1 MRRLNARQLA
11 REKSLFR
18 YSSALERAD
27 FATVEAVL
35 HEAERDPELA
45 QMITEINMVYESE
58 AIRLSP
64 SLNHSSNHRE
74 KELLMTTIVLP
85 QRKQPALQRWLPV
98 TLAAAC
104 VSVLFIGALLMR
116 PIRPNGNALTGMQ
129 ASATATPIPTAL
141 PTIVPTSTPL
151 GASSAAGMPPT
162 VVPPENALV
171 MTTDCNIFRIIIEEV
186 SVYAQPADQTLVLGR
201 VPAGMLAQT
210 LAEVSAAGN
219 DGSSSKIQWI
229 FIKADVRGN
238 SVQGWIPS
246 DKTQPA
252 CQNGAVTLTAGNVP
266 QQIDAIP
273 APTMIPPS
281 DITLAPAD
289 FTAPVQIAS
298 ASLPTSVCHLTNET
312 ANMVSIYAAPLTI
325 NSNAAVVGQLAP
337 NNGAVILYAN
347 NDPQSAPVG
356 AVWYLIMT
364 NAPSAQ
370 QVTGWVSA
378 NSVTTAA
385 GTPCAVDVTGASGG
399 SSVIV
404 TGEQAGS
411 VSVNVPAQAAGETC
425 QIKNVTDNAATMFA
439 AALTNDSNAP
449 VVGTFPAGS
458 TASVILQK
466 YDRQSDPIGALW
478 YLIKVD
484 SDQPVIGWVSAN
496 SIGAS
501 DACGLTDGA
510 GVVVPT
516 FVPPAAAG
524 GVSII
529 GSTDAVAASA
539 GICHVINQQPE
550 SIQVFSGP
558 SRDGSEAAY
567 VNNLPPDTPATVL
580 YQQRNKQTGEL
591 WYLVLTVME
600 QEKQISGW
608 VSADTVKVMDQCP
621 DVP

>member
-1 MRRLNARQLA
+1 MRKLNARQLA

-58 AIRLSP
+58 TLRLSP

-74 KELLMTTIVLP
+74 KELLMTTIVRP
-85 QRKQPALQRWLPV
+85 QRKQPAIQRWLPV

-116 PIRPNGNALTGMQ
+116 PIRPNGNALTGIQ
-129 ASATATPIPTAL
+129 ASNTATPTAAASPTF
-141 PTIVPTSTPL
+141 VPTSTPF
-151 GASSAAGMPPT
+151 SADLATAMPAT

-171 MTTDCNIFRIIIEEV
+171 MTIDCNTFKIITEDV
-186 SVYAQPADQTLVLGR
+186 WVYAQPADQTLVLGQL
-201 VPAGMLAQT
+201 PTGILAQT
-210 LAEVSAAGN
+210 LTEASAAGGT
-219 DGSSSKIQWI
+219 GSPTQTKWA
-229 FIKADVRGN
+229 FVKADVDGN

-252 CQNGAVTLTAGNVP
+252 CQNAAVTLTTGSVP
-266 QQIDAIP
+266 QQINAVP

-281 DITLAPAD
+281 EITIAPAD
-289 FTAPVQIAS
+289 SAASVQIAS
-298 ASLPTSVCHLTNET
+298 ASLPASVCHLTNET
-312 ANMVSIYAAPLTI
+312 ANTVSIYAAPLTL
-325 NSNAAVVGQLAP
+325 NSSAAVVGELVSQA
-337 NNGAVILYAN
+337 NAIVLYQN
-347 NDPQSAPVG
+347 YDPQSAPTG

-385 GTPCAVDVTGASGG
+385 GAPCAVDVAAAS
-399 SSVIV
+399 V
-404 TGEQAGS
+404 TSPAMIGQAQVGS
-411 VSVNVPAQAAGETC
+411 VSVAVPAQTANESCHIQNG
-425 QIKNVTDNAATMFA
+425 TDQAATMFA
-439 AALTNDSNAP
+439 AALTGDSNAP
-449 VVGTFPAGS
+449 VVGKFPAGS
-458 TASVILQK
+458 WATVILSS
-466 YDRQSDPIGALW
+466 YDQQSAPIGALW

-484 SDQPVIGWVSAN
+484 GDKPVIGWVSAN
-496 SIGAS
+496 SIGTS
-501 DACGLTDGA
+501 NACGLADSA

-516 FVPPAAAG
+516 LVPHAAAG
-524 GVSII
+524 GVS
-529 GSTDAVAASA
+529 SA
-539 GICHVINQQPE
+539 GSADVVPALPGICQVVNTQTE
-550 SIQVFSGP
+550 SVQVFSGP

-567 VNNLPPDTPATVL
+567 VNNLPPNTPATVL
-580 YQQRNKQTGEL
+580 YQQRNKQTGEV
-591 WYLVLTVME
+591 WYLVLAVMQ

-608 VSADTVKVMDQCP
+608 VVADSVKIMDQCSA
-621 DVP
+621 VP

>member
-1 MRRLNARQLA
+1 MRKLNARQLA

-85 QRKQPALQRWLPV
+85 QRKQPSLQRWLPV

-129 ASATATPIPTAL
+129 ANATSTPFPTAL
-141 PTIVPTSTPL
+141 PTLVPTSTPFSVDSVT
-151 GASSAAGMPPT
+151 AMPPT

-171 MTTDCNIFRIIIEEV
+171 ATFDCNNFEIISEALYVRARPSNHSAILGQL
-186 SVYAQPADQTLVLGR
+186 SAGTLV
-201 VPAGMLAQT
+201 QT
-210 LAEVSAAGN
+210 LAGGIAAEDDTSDPKTN
-219 DGSSSKIQWI
+219 WS
-229 FIKADVRGN
+229 FIKADVAGN
-238 SVQGWIPS
+238 SVQGWIPVT
-246 DKTQPA
+246 KTQAA
-252 CQNGAVTLTAGNVP
+252 CQAGAVTLTTGNVP
-266 QQIDAIP
+266 QQIDVVP
-273 APTMIPPS
+273 AATVIPPS
-281 DITLAPAD
+281 EITLAPAD
-289 FTAPVQIAS
+289 STTLVQIGGV
-298 ASLPTSVCHLTNET
+298 SLPMSVCHLTNQT
-312 ANMVSIYAAPLTI
+312 ANTVSIYAAPLTT

-385 GTPCAVDVTGASGG
+385 GTPCTVDVTGSSGG
-399 SSVIV
+399 ASVTV
-404 TGEQAGS
+404 AGAQAGS
-411 VSVNVPAQAAGETC
+411 VSVAVPAQAAGETC
-425 QIKNVTDNAATMFA
+425 HISNQTDQAATMFA
-439 AALTNDSNAP
+439 AALTDDSNAP
-449 VVGTFPAGS
+449 VVGKFPSGS
-458 TASVILQK
+458 WATVILSS
-466 YDRQSDPIGALW
+466 YDQQSAPIGALW

-484 SDQPVIGWVSAN
+484 GDKPVIGWVSAN
-496 SIGAS
+496 SIGTS
-501 DACGLTDGA
+501 NACGLENSVGIA
-510 GVVVPT
+510 VPT
-516 FVPPAAAG
+516 LVPPAASS
-524 GVSII
+524 GVSIV
-529 GSTDAVAASA
+529 GSTVAVPASP
-539 GICHVINQQPE
+539 GICHVVNGQTDSVP
-550 SIQVFSGP
+550 VFSGP
-558 SRDGSEAAY
+558 SRDGSEATY
-567 VNNLPPDTPATVL
+567 VNNLPPNTPTTVL
-580 YQQRNKQTGEL
+580 YQQRNKQTGEV
-591 WYLVLTVME
+591 WYLVLAVMD

-621 DVP
+621 TLP